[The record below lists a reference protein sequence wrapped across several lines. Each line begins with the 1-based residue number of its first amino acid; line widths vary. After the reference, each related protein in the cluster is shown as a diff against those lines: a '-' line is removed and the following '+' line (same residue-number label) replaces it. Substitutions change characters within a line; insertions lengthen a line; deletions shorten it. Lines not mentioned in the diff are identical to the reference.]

1 MSQAKWIITD
11 QVYKG
16 SMDEALDQWVNWSE
30 QEQAKYV
37 CFANVHMTVEAIERK
52 EFGQMLQ
59 CADMICADGQPLVWL
74 NNRLSN
80 QKAQRISGMDA
91 LPLLLAVAEQKN
103 IDCFFYGGSEEMLS
117 NLKDWLSIQHAK
129 LKYETYS
136 PPFGPLEKLNFE
148 EEVQRINDRKTKWIF
163 VVLGCPKQEE
173 WMWRMRDRIQGVMFG
188 VGGALPVL
196 IGMQKRAPLWMQKN
210 GLEWLFRLIQEPRRM
225 WKRYFWTNTVF
236 LLWVLRLML
245 FSKKK
250 KESC

>member
-1 MSQAKWIITD
+1 MSEPKWIITD
-11 QVYKG
+11 QVYRG

-30 QEQAKYV
+30 QEQAKVV

-91 LPLLLAVAEQKN
+91 LPVLLSVAEQKD

-117 NLKDWLSIQHAK
+117 KLRNWLSIQHAK
-129 LKYETYS
+129 LKYDTYS

-148 EEVQRINDRKTKWIF
+148 EEAQRLNDSKAKWIF

-173 WMWRMRDRIQGVMFG
+173 WMWSMRDRIQGVMFG

-196 IGMQKRAPLWMQKN
+196 IGMQKRAPMWMQKN

-225 WKRYFWTNTVF
+225 WKRYFWTNSVF
-236 LLWVLRLML
+236 IFWVLKLML
-245 FSKKK
+245 FRKKQ
-250 KESC
+250 SL

>member
-1 MSQAKWIITD
+1 MSEAKWIITD

-30 QEQAKYV
+30 QEQAKVV

-91 LPLLLAVAEQKN
+91 LPVLLAVAEQKD

-117 NLKDWLSIQHAK
+117 KLRDWLSIQHAK
-129 LKYETYS
+129 LKYDTYS
-136 PPFGPLEKLNFE
+136 PPFGPLDQLNFE
-148 EEVQRINDRKTKWIF
+148 EEAQRINDCKAKWIF

-196 IGMQKRAPLWMQKN
+196 IGMQKRAPMWMQKN

-225 WKRYFWTNTVF
+225 WKRYFWTNSFF
-236 LLWVLRLML
+236 LFWVLGL
-245 FSKKK
+245 FIKPKQQRGNQ
-250 KESC
+250 